1 MGIKVSI
8 ITAIYNSHE
17 IVRRQQR
24 YYNRL
29 AYLMPEFEVIHI
41 DDGSK
46 PQIEYNDEYSPV
58 NYQIIRTHNYKS
70 WTEHIARN
78 LGARIASGNY
88 LLFIDIDYIL
98 TPGALSV
105 SKRFNGDRM
114 AFHRRFGVLDE
125 NGYLRNETTILKQ
138 YGLRN
143 RWIRRG
149 WVNGH
154 RSQFLMRKD
163 LFWRLGGYNEALDGT
178 WRVTG
183 GAGERFWRKWQR
195 AEARGK
201 VKTSPDTPTI
211 YMFPVGKYCEP
222 DFDESALFHDLH
234 R

>member
-1 MGIKVSI
+1 
-8 ITAIYNSHE
+8 
-17 IVRRQQR
+17 
-24 YYNRL
+24 
-29 AYLMPEFEVIHI
+29 MPEFEVIHI

-46 PQIEYNDEYSPV
+46 PQIEYNNEYSPV
-58 NYQIIRTHNYKS
+58 NYQIIRTHNYTS

-78 LGARIASGNY
+78 MGARIA
-88 LLFIDIDYIL
+88 
-98 TPGALSV
+98 
-105 SKRFNGDRM
+105 RFNGDRM

-163 LFWRLGGYNEALDGT
+163 LFWRLGGYNEALDGA